1 MAKEVQINIDVKTNA
16 GESEKSLG
24 DLNKEMKT
32 TLKTLDDMEEAS
44 GLLSKALREQD
55 LTTKEGRKN
64 YEKLRKE
71 LIKVNTEI
79 KNQELAMEALDN
91 EQVASEMKS
100 VAGGLTDMAGGFA
113 LVGVAGKEMEEVVQ
127 TMAKVE
133 GATKIVT
140 GAIEGYS
147 SIMKLSGT
155 ITTAFTAATAALGK
169 SQILMA
175 VKTKI
180 VTAAQWLWNAAI
192 TANPIGLIIVG
203 ISALIAGI
211 VLLIANFKKI
221 IKSTKAVGVVLLAL
235 LGPIGLVIGAFVLL
249 GKTQETEAEKEAKRE
264 KERRKQYDKR
274 IKALEKIVEAEK
286 KAGAEREKLH
296 QDEVDRL
303 ESLGLATNEARL
315 KLLQGK
321 LNDVKKIAGSE
332 KKLSTETIA
341 EYNRRMKTSFK
352 TEEEITKHFKKSTEE
367 RIGVLW
373 AADEEEIEI
382 INSRVTNN
390 KAAAE
395 ELRIAENNLN
405 KFYTENNSKRVDE
418 WKKAAEERLRI
429 EQELISRSTAAWEK
443 YDELQIER
451 MEEGVDKRLAIAQ
464 QEFENNIK
472 GLDDNLQAEAELIK
486 AYEEKLQLEI
496 WQIKKDAALEGYLE
510 IEKLEKKR
518 TDKTIQE
525 SSIAE
530 EKIQQSKL
538 QIYMKYAEFMV
549 SDWQQKNAETI
560 QKVADAVMIASA
572 AISGALDIAQQVLNM
587 QSEAASEKRQEQY
600 ESDSEALKA
609 SLANREISQQQY
621 EDKLALLEKEKAI
634 KERQAKRKA
643 FEQNKA
649 FQIVNAIM
657 NTAQAV
663 VAGLAAP
670 FPIGIVMGALNAAMG
685 AAQIGVI
692 ASQKFKAAKGGV
704 VPGAPSSVD
713 SVDALLAPGEMVI
726 NSQSASM
733 FPQTLS
739 QINQAGGGV
748 SLAPQIAATSGTN
761 TTYRENEQQTVKAY
775 VVETEI
781 TDKQKKVSRIER
793 AAQF

>member
-1 MAKEVQINIDVKTNA
+1 MAKEVQINIDVNTKDSVKNVDA
-16 GESEKSLG
+16 
-24 DLNKEMKT
+24 LNKEFQDT
-32 TLKTLDDMEEAS
+32 TKTLG
-44 GLLSKALREQD
+44 GLQKQSQALQEQLD
-55 LTTKEGRKN
+55 NQEIGTKRFKE
-64 YEKLRKE
+64 LRKE

-113 LVGVAGKEMEEVVQ
+113 LVGVAGKDMEKVVQ
-127 TMAKVE
+127 TMAQVE

-169 SQILMA
+169 SQILVA

-203 ISALIAGI
+203 IAALIAGI

-235 LGPIGLVIGAFVLL
+235 LPPIGLIIGAFAMLTSAQDDSL
-249 GKTQETEAEKEAKRE
+249 
-264 KERRKQYDKR
+264 
-274 IKALEKIVEAEK
+274 K
-286 KAGAEREKLH
+286 KAEEREKKLTALYNKEISSINNVIKAERKAQEERNKIN
-296 QDEVDRL
+296 QDRIDRL
-303 ESLGLATNEARL
+303 KALGEETTKAEETALADAL
-315 KLLQGK
+315 
-321 LNDVKKIAGSE
+321 GSAKTILSGE
-332 KKLSTETIA
+332 KDKVDKTIDQ
-341 EYNRRMKTSFK
+341 YNRKLGKSFK
-352 TEEEITKHFKKSTEE
+352 TEQEILDFYKKKKEEQKEIAGFSFDSEIAYLTARVNNVKSA
-367 RIGVLW
+367 I
-373 AADEEEIEI
+373 EEE
-382 INSRVTNN
+382 
-390 KAAAE
+390 
-395 ELRIAENNLN
+395 RIAENNLLSFN
-405 KFYTENNSKRVDE
+405 TDNDKKRIDASR
-418 WKKAAEERLRI
+418 KAAEERLRI
-429 EQELISRSTAAWEK
+429 EQDFINRSTAAWEK
-443 YDELQIER
+443 YDELQIE
-451 MEEGVDKRLAIAQ
+451 MLEEGTDKRLALAQ
-464 QEFENNIK
+464 QEFEKSIK
-472 GLDDNLQAEAELIK
+472 GLDDNLAAEAELIK
-486 AYEEKLQLEI
+486 AYEKKLQLEI

-518 TDKTIQE
+518 TEKTIQE

-560 QKVADAVMIASA
+560 QKVADAIMVASA
-572 AISGALDIAQQVLNM
+572 AISGALDIAQQALNM

-621 EDKLALLEKEKAI
+621 EDKLALLEKDKAI

-649 FQIVNAIM
+649 FQIVNAVM

-670 FPIGIVMGALNAAMG
+670 FPIGIVMGALNAALG
-685 AAQIGVI
+685 AAQIGII

-704 VPGAPSSVD
+704 VPGAPSNVD

-748 SLAPQIAATSGTN
+748 SLAPQIATTSGTS